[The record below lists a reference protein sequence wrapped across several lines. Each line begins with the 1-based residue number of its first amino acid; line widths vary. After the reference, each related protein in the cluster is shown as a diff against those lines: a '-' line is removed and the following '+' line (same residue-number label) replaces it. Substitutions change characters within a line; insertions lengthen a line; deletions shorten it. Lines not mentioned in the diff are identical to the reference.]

1 MYKTVLFDLDGTLLN
16 TIDDLADSANRVCAA
31 HGWPQYET
39 AQYRYFVGN
48 GIPKLVERFSPA
60 SCRSP
65 EQLAATLAEFDKVY
79 GAHMHDKTAPYP
91 GMPALLARLK
101 AAGVRMAVFS
111 NKADEFARAVVAR
124 YFDADLFE
132 VVRGALPDVPT
143 KPASEGTRALMAHL
157 GVEADGSVLY
167 VGDSNVDVETAH
179 NAGLPCCGVLWGFR
193 TREELTEAG
202 AEYLA
207 EDTQGLEKVVWG
219 DVNDQGT
226 RNAWNAGRLPG
237 DGI

>member
-111 NKADEFARAVVAR
+111 NKADEFARA
-124 YFDADLFE
+124 
-132 VVRGALPDVPT
+132 LPDVPT
-143 KPASEGTRALMAHL
+143 KPAPEGTRALMAHL

-207 EDTQGLEKVVWG
+207 EDVQGLEKVVLG
-219 DVNDQGT
+219 
-226 RNAWNAGRLPG
+226 
-237 DGI
+237 

>member
-60 SCRSP
+60 NCRSP
-65 EQLAATLAEFDKVY
+65 GAAGRDAGRVCHSLRR
-79 GAHMHDKTAPYP
+79 AHARQDRATS
-91 GMPALLARLK
+91 MPALLARLK

-143 KPASEGTRALMAHL
+143 KPAPEGTRALMARL

-202 AEYLA
+202 AEYR
-207 EDTQGLEKVVWG
+207 EDTQGLEKVVLG
-219 DVNDQGT
+219 
-226 RNAWNAGRLPG
+226 
-237 DGI
+237 

>member
-1 MYKTVLFDLDGTLLN
+1 MHRKQWIFDMDGTLTDSMTVVWQGAPLELLRRYGREARPGIHDVLLSMGMVEGAEYLIH
-16 TIDDLADSANRVCAA
+16 TYDLPLTLRD
-31 HGWPQYET
+31 YEP
-39 AQYRYFVGN
+39 AMRQVIRDLYQ
-48 GIPKLVERFSPA
+48 KVE
-60 SCRSP
+60 
-65 EQLAATLAEFDKVY
+65 LK
-79 GAHMHDKTAPYP
+79 P
-91 GMPALLARLK
+91 GVREMLARLK

-143 KPASEGTRALMAHL
+143 KPAPEGTRALMAHL

-207 EDTQGLEKVVWG
+207 EDTQGLEKVVLG
-219 DVNDQGT
+219 
-226 RNAWNAGRLPG
+226 
-237 DGI
+237 

>member
-1 MYKTVLFDLDGTLLN
+1 MHRKQWIFDMDGTLTDSMTVVWQGAPLELLRRYGR
-16 TIDDLADSANRVCAA
+16 TARPGIHDVLLSMGMAEGAEYLIRTYDLPLTLRD
-31 HGWPQYET
+31 YEP
-39 AQYRYFVGN
+39 AMRQVIRDLY
-48 GIPKLVERFSPA
+48 KKVE
-60 SCRSP
+60 
-65 EQLAATLAEFDKVY
+65 LK
-79 GAHMHDKTAPYP
+79 P
-91 GMPALLARLK
+91 GVREMLARLK

-143 KPASEGTRALMAHL
+143 KPAPEGTRALMAHL

-207 EDTQGLEKVVWG
+207 EDTQGLEKVVLG
-219 DVNDQGT
+219 
-226 RNAWNAGRLPG
+226 
-237 DGI
+237 